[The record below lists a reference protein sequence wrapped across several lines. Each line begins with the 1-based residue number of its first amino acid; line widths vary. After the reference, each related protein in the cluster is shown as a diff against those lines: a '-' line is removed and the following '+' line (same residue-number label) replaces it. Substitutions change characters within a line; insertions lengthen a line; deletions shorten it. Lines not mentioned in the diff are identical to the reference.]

1 MEAAIQSQ
9 TLPQG
14 QAPSTP
20 ERETPFKKYVVQ
32 ALACHRPAFT
42 PRPLKHAQQT
52 RQRLNP
58 RYSEFYSSD
67 QVHPF
72 QSGSNFT
79 QLGRNLDNP

>member
-1 MEAAIQSQ
+1 MEAAIQSP

-32 ALACHRPAFT
+32 ALACHRPALT
-42 PRPLKHAQQT
+42 PRFLKHAKQT
-52 RQRLNP
+52 CQRLNP
-58 RYSEFYSSD
+58 RYAECYSSD
-67 QVHPF
+67 QVQPF
-72 QSGSNFT
+72 QSGNNFT